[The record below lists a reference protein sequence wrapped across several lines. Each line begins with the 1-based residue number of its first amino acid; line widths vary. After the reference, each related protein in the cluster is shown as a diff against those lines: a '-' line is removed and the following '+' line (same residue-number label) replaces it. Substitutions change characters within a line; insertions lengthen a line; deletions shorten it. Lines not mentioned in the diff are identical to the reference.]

1 MKINSEIR
9 KIYDSEGLNNNIV
22 YDGIIDENSFG
33 YCQKIRTTFLL
44 KDAND
49 AERIDGDSSNADL
62 CNNLLKA
69 TRKGVL
75 LTKMYRVVSMWTK
88 LLEEKSEECWLQDCY
103 TENFVFDVEKMR
115 KYLKYISVIN
125 IRKENGKGQSN
136 PLELEESVKNYYE
149 KIVNEEIKLVNPELI
164 VCCGTFDYITL
175 KNSFLGRKIESKEIK
190 IMRLH
195 SGERYFKY
203 ENRVYLEMEHPAARL
218 GYSSLFSRFK
228 EAVNA
233 LQFDKVIEQK

>member
-1 MKINSEIR
+1 
-9 KIYDSEGLNNNIV
+9 
-22 YDGIIDENSFG
+22 
-33 YCQKIRTTFLL
+33 
-44 KDAND
+44 
-49 AERIDGDSSNADL
+49 
-62 CNNLLKA
+62 
-69 TRKGVL
+69 
-75 LTKMYRVVSMWTK
+75 
-88 LLEEKSEECWLQDCY
+88 
-103 TENFVFDVEKMR
+103 VFDVEKMR

-203 ENRVYLEMEHPAARL
+203 EKMLQISKK
-218 GYSSLFSRFK
+218 YS
-228 EAVNA
+228 
-233 LQFDKVIEQK
+233 I